1 MRKPFSKASR
11 ETLPRYSME
20 LEYLPTFTPK
30 RPSFVGK
37 YSIHGAYGLDEL
49 AEFTVIESSSGCEI
63 PLVDD

>member
-37 YSIHGAYGLDEL
+37 YSMLDEL